1 MVINLDEMKS
11 RLMSGA
17 TFGFFQTL
25 LMAFAMMIPAM
36 YFSSLDISI
45 VVYAFLLSIGDVLS
59 FIMKPVVGFL
69 TDKHGEKKYL
79 LMGGFVFFFSLF
91 LIGQTTS
98 VVWITSLKIIGG
110 VASALMFVMIIIYS
124 LRMVKERPDKK
135 VGLYGGLSNL
145 GWVLGLLIPGIFIDF
160 FGLQPAFYLI
170 LIVGIIWI
178 FLMFKFA
185 KKYESGVSV
194 KPSFSF
200 MKKIPSFIIFKT
212 MDLAMFS
219 AFLFFFTRYA
229 LQTLG
234 LSRSTVSIIVVVEVF
249 FFAISNFLVGR
260 VSNKSVRRYWVPL
273 CIIFHLLAASVM
285 VFATSIVHY
294 YLVSILIGT
303 AGGFIDIWIYS
314 KVSESFAYH
323 EKGKVIGTLGWSY
336 DLATIAGAQIPLI
349 FVALGLGTFTAL
361 YVFPLIMLITY
372 LASRNSR

>member
-1 MVINLDEMKS
+1 
-11 RLMSGA
+11 MSGA

-59 FIMKPVVGFL
+59 FIMKPILGFL

-79 LMGGFVFFFSLF
+79 LIGGFVFFFSLF

-98 VVWITSLKIIGG
+98 VVWIISLKVIGG

-124 LRMVKERPDKK
+124 LRMVKEKPDKK

-170 LIVGIIWI
+170 LIVGIVWV
-178 FLMFKFA
+178 FLMFRFA
-185 KKYESGVSV
+185 KKYESGVSA

-249 FFAISNFLVGR
+249 FFAISNFLISR

-285 VFATSIVHY
+285 VFATSIIHY
-294 YLVSILIGT
+294 YLVSIFIGT

-314 KVSESFAYH
+314 KVSENFAYH

-361 YVFPLIMLITY
+361 YVFPIVILITY
-372 LASRNSR
+372 LVSRNSR